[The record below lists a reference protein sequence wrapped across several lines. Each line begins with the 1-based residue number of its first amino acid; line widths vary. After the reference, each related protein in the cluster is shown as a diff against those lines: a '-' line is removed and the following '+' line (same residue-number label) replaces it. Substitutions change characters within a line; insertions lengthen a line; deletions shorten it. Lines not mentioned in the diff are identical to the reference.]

1 LFLSR
6 QQPQA
11 KIQVGARELAVI
23 AAEAEE
29 PERARLWQ
37 AVTRYNP
44 MYAEYEK
51 MTTRRIPVVVLRTN
65 G

>member
-1 LFLSR
+1 M
-6 QQPQA
+6 
-11 KIQVGARELAVI
+11 I